1 MGHKLFMLHSPCC
14 CHTAVADREVRNGE
28 GRAEEGRLLDR
39 VHPGESSCCSTC
51 PACESIQIVYRMSG
65 AHVKAKENCSKF

>member
-1 MGHKLFMLHSPCC
+1 MRG
-14 CHTAVADREVRNGE
+14 G
-28 GRAEEGRLLDR
+28 GAEEGRLLDR